1 MCSIE
6 VLLINDP
13 ERRSRISGWQ
23 LKANMSP
30 THYTAANKGQMGD
43 EDTEKLCHK
52 MPYNEFRAL
61 SYISVV
67 LDTNRILFS
76 ILDN

>member
-1 MCSIE
+1 MYDIE
-6 VLLINDP
+6 VLLINCP
-13 ERRSRISGWQ
+13 ERRSRISGGQ
-23 LKANMSP
+23 LKVNMSP
-30 THYTAANKGQMGD
+30 THSTAASKGQMGAK
-43 EDTEKLCHK
+43 DTEKLCHK